1 MRRMSAIP
9 ALGKFAA
16 PSPEV
21 VAACAERAAAHA
33 EEERRRLAPAR
44 IAAAGIPGRYLS
56 ASLADCDPAVARWAS
71 LAVEG
76 RWDGEAPFLLLT
88 GANGVG
94 KSHQACAALMALAP
108 AAALAFC
115 EMPEVVEACCA
126 DYGRNADREIARLS
140 CSGALVIDELG
151 HERATD
157 RTAQWVF
164 NLVHRRW
171 KRRRPTV
178 VVTNLDSQGLL
189 DHYARCGDATMG
201 RSIVSRIGSGAVVR
215 LEGRDRRFSAA
226 SPGRAEP

>member
-44 IAAAGIPGRYLS
+44 IAAAGIPWRYLA

-71 LAVEG
+71 LAAEG
-76 RWDGEAPFLLLT
+76 RWDGEAPFLLLA

-108 AAALAFC
+108 SSTLAFC
-115 EMPEVVEACCA
+115 EMPEVVGPAAPTTGATPTARSPGCRA
-126 DYGRNADREIARLS
+126 PGRS
-140 CSGALVIDELG
+140 SSTSW
-151 HERATD
+151 AT
-157 RTAQWVF
+157 RG
-164 NLVHRRW
+164 
-171 KRRRPTV
+171 RPT
-178 VVTNLDSQGLL
+178 
-189 DHYARCGDATMG
+189 AR
-201 RSIVSRIGSGAVVR
+201 RSGCSTWCTGAGSGG
-215 LEGRDRRFSAA
+215 GR
-226 SPGRAEP
+226 PWW